1 MNRYHFTIASITLL
15 LLSTPFAAF
24 AAEPEAPGQG
34 KPVPAVRVQT
44 IAQQSIGSFY
54 EGTGSIEAA
63 RVAQLA
69 SPAEGPIASCA
80 VREGDAV
87 KAGDVVVS
95 LGRSK
100 STEAFLQSA
109 LADLK
114 KEEQD
119 AQSVEQLVNN
129 GALPGEQRSIA
140 RANLQRA
147 RAQAAK
153 LRESLEDFQI
163 KAPWDG
169 IVSRVLVREG
179 NFVAPRMPLVEMYDP
194 ESLILRFSVPEA
206 EAARV
211 KNGMEVEFTLDAY
224 KEQTFTA
231 KVTRIFP
238 ELDRKTRALTLEAVP
253 DAPVAL
259 KPGMFARLRL
269 RLSQSS
275 ETPVAPARAVRISP
289 NGDQYVL
296 VVKDSSP
303 GSAGQPQKGG
313 QAGSNM
319 TGESRSTAPAAGSA
333 PGEKRS
339 ADIIALVEARPVR
352 TGILA
357 AEVVEIV
364 DGLQAGDVIVVEGAE
379 KAKSGAR
386 VRILPGSGKGAQ

>member
-1 MNRYHFTIASITLL
+1 
-15 LLSTPFAAF
+15 
-24 AAEPEAPGQG
+24 
-34 KPVPAVRVQT
+34 
-44 IAQQSIGSFY
+44 
-54 EGTGSIEAA
+54 
-63 RVAQLA
+63 
-69 SPAEGPIASCA
+69 
-80 VREGDAV
+80 
-87 KAGDVVVS
+87 
-95 LGRSK
+95 
-100 STEAFLQSA
+100 
-109 LADLK
+109 
-114 KEEQD
+114 
-119 AQSVEQLVNN
+119 
-129 GALPGEQRSIA
+129 
-140 RANLQRA
+140 
-147 RAQAAK
+147 
-153 LRESLEDFQI
+153 
-163 KAPWDG
+163 
-169 IVSRVLVREG
+169 
-179 NFVAPRMPLVEMYDP
+179 MPLVEMYDP
-194 ESLILRFSVPEA
+194 ESLVLRFSVPEA

-289 NGDQYVL
+289 TGDQYVL

-313 QAGSNM
+313 QAGNNM
-319 TGESRSTAPAAGSA
+319 TGESRSTVPAAGSA

-339 ADIIALVEARPVR
+339 ADIIVLVEARPVR